1 MPAVPAAKKKVFLVD
16 DHPIM
21 RQGLA
26 QLINH
31 EPDFVVVGE
40 AHDATDGLTG
50 ILELKPDLVI
60 IDI

>member
-1 MPAVPAAKKKVFLVD
+1 MIKKRVYLVD

-31 EPDFVVVGE
+31 EPDLEVAGE
-40 AHDATDGLTG
+40 AHDAASALT
-50 ILELKPDLVI
+50 E
-60 IDI
+60 IDRKSVV